1 MIRRNRL
8 ATVAERK
15 SMNIT
20 EEMRVFEI
28 LDINHELEK
37 VFNRHGLPCL
47 GCPGAE
53 QESLKE
59 AAEGHGIDIESL
71 LKDLNEQVKEL

>member
-1 MIRRNRL
+1 
-8 ATVAERK
+8 
-15 SMNIT
+15 MNIT
-20 EEMRVFEI
+20 EEMRVCEI
-28 LDINHELEK
+28 LDIN
-37 VFNRHGLPCL
+37 
-47 GCPGAE
+47 PGAE

>member
-1 MIRRNRL
+1 
-8 ATVAERK
+8 
-15 SMNIT
+15 MNIT
-20 EEMRVFEI
+20 RDMKVCEI

-37 VFNRHGLPCL
+37 VFDRHGLPCL

-53 QESLKE
+53 QESLTE

-71 LKDLNEQVKEL
+71 LKDLNEQVKAL